1 MQKHLKLSKHRRTER
16 KGVGVLISM
25 FTFLSLSLIN
35 LAYLHQTSKKLSEV
49 ENVVKDVHHI
59 SLKFEPN
66 IETSPNSLNLSRG
79 AIHTIIYAKVNQ
91 SQQAV
96 SSSAT
101 LTAMAD
107 PSKKFDAPEQIA
119 SLPASFP
126 KMLPLLENLSA
137 LISEDPI
144 PTGRFRK
151 FQWTYTFTDSNK
163 LVLEQIHPDDAVDAV
178 THTRARAHA
187 RTYINT
193 CTHFFHVIVDSNVI

>member
-1 MQKHLKLSKHRRTER
+1 MQKNLKLSKHRRAER

-49 ENVVKDVHHI
+49 ENVVKDVHHL
-59 SLKFEPN
+59 SLKFESK
-66 IETSPNSLNLSRG
+66 IEASPNSLNLSRVT
-79 AIHTIIYAKVNQ
+79 IHPIIYAKVNQ

-96 SSSAT
+96 SASAT
-101 LTAMAD
+101 PAG
-107 PSKKFDAPEQIA
+107 PSKNFDAPERIA
-119 SLPASFP
+119 SLPASSP
-126 KMLPLLENLSA
+126 KILPLLENFSA
-137 LISEDPI
+137 LNSEDPI
-144 PTGRFRK
+144 STGRFRK